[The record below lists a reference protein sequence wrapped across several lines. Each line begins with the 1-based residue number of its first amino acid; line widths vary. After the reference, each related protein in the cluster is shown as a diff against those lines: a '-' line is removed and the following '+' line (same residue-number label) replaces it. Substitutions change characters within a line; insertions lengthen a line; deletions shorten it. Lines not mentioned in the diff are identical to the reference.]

1 MVSVNF
7 VADRRSC
14 VTRVDPDRSGKT
26 DIKFIESNHE
36 TKTDNLKSF
45 VTFGDRFSHPY
56 GIEMWVNNQF
66 NISDCWKQIIWF
78 YQLS

>member
-14 VTRVDPDRSGKT
+14 VTRRPRSIRQNKT

-36 TKTDNLKSF
+36 TKLTDSLKSC
-45 VTFGDRFSHPY
+45 VTFGDRFSHPN
-56 GIEMWVNNQF
+56 GIEMRVNNQF
-66 NISDCWKQIIWF
+66 NI
-78 YQLS
+78 